1 VDLTQCTIVQNRGYG
16 LEGDGI
22 TVVNSILYGN
32 GITAGD
38 VQIKGANV
46 KVSYSDVRG
55 GVAGQGNMDADPLFV
70 APGTW
75 SDPNT
80 YVSGDFHLRSKAG
93 HWNARTTSWVLDDVS
108 SPCIDAGDPN
118 SPLGGEARAGQG
130 SVVDVGAYGGTVEAS
145 RTTTE

>member
-32 GITAGD
+32 GISTGD

-46 KVSYSDVRG
+46 KVSYSDVCG

-80 YVSGDFHLRSKAG
+80 YVSGDLHLCSKAG
-93 HWNARTTSWVLDDVS
+93 HWNPKTTSWVLDDVT
-108 SPCIDAGDPN
+108 SPCADAGDPN
-118 SPLGGEARAGQG
+118 TAFGLEPLPNGGR
-130 SVVDVGAYGGTVEAS
+130 VNMGAYGGTIEAS
-145 RTTTE
+145 RTAAE